1 MSEKKE
7 QIIAGICDQLS
18 EEEMNIL
25 VVKHLKTLSK
35 WDLKRVL
42 CSVLDVDYMDDRGL
56 AKEFQTLVSTVR

>member
-18 EEEMNIL
+18 EEEMNVL

-42 CSVLDVDYMDDRGL
+42 CSVLDVDYMDDRCL
-56 AKEFQTLVSTVR
+56 AKEFQTLVSAVR